1 VVIPDSLIASARAV
15 TADVAGQR
23 NSVELK
29 LGDGTERNALVLHLQ
44 VAVDPELDL
53 PIGLSWRVQ
62 LHYHLKVDPLAAGD
76 IGRRADV
83 LPKLLAVSGR
93 LIEVIAIHHRFATI
107 FLRRRVEAAVRC
119 GSVVIPTV
127 RHDLEEAM
135 RLVVAVGSL
144 SSRQH
149 IGDRVMA
156 MDDERFGFAGELVA
170 GFILAVKAPVIH
182 VAARQGI
189 FERELRLVRTGD
201 VLELLSA
208 HAHASDAGR
217 DGDVVRVRVIH
228 PIGKIRREHRG

>member
-1 VVIPDSLIASARAV
+1 
-15 TADVAGQR
+15 
-23 NSVELK
+23 
-29 LGDGTERNALVLHLQ
+29 
-44 VAVDPELDL
+44 
-53 PIGLSWRVQ
+53 
-62 LHYHLKVDPLAAGD
+62 
-76 IGRRADV
+76 
-83 LPKLLAVSGR
+83 
-93 LIEVIAIHHRFATI
+93 
-107 FLRRRVEAAVRC
+107 
-119 GSVVIPTV
+119 
-127 RHDLEEAM
+127 M

-144 SSRQH
+144 SGRQH
-149 IGDRVMA
+149 SGDRVMA
-156 MDDERFGFAGELVA
+156 MDGERFGFAGELVA

>member
-23 NSVELK
+23 NSVDLK
-29 LGDGTERNALVLHLQ
+29 LGDGTERNALVMHLQ

-62 LHYHLKVDPLAAGD
+62 LHHHLKVDPLAAGD
-76 IGRRADV
+76 IGRHADV

-93 LIEVIAIHHRFATI
+93 LIE
-107 FLRRRVEAAVRC
+107 
-119 GSVVIPTV
+119 
-127 RHDLEEAM
+127 EAM

-144 SSRQH
+144 SGRQH

-156 MDDERFGFAGELVA
+156 MDDERLGFAGELVA

-189 FERELRLVRTGD
+189 FERELRLVRAGD

-228 PIGKIRREHRG
+228 PIGKIRREH

>member
-1 VVIPDSLIASARAV
+1 MVIPDSLIASARAV

-76 IGRRADV
+76 IGRLADV

-119 GSVVIPTV
+119 SSVVIPTV

-156 MDDERFGFAGELVA
+156 MDDERLGFAGELVA